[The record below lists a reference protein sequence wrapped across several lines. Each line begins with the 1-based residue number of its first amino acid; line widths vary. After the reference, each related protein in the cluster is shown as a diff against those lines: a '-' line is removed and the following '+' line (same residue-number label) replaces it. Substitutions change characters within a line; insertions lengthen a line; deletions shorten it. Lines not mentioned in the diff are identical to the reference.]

1 MNTVRD
7 PIHNVLDAELET
19 PSTIARRAWVVA
31 AVALAFALAW
41 IVFGY
46 WRTGAAMVG
55 IWARSD
61 TFAHGF
67 LVAPIS
73 AWLVWRARASLL
85 EVAPQP
91 SWWVLVPLTGA
102 GAGWLLGELGNVNA
116 VAQFAFVAMLVL
128 AVPA

>member
-1 MNTVRD
+1 MRD
-7 PIHNVLDAELET
+7 QIHSVLAPEVADGQVT
-19 PSTIARRAWVVA
+19 RRAWLVA
-31 AVALAFALAW
+31 SAALAFTLAW

-46 WRTGAAMVG
+46 WRTGASMVA

-73 AWLVWRARASLL
+73 AWLIWRARASLL

-91 SWWVLVPLTGA
+91 SWWVLAPLAGA
-102 GAGWLLGELGNVNA
+102 GAGWLLGEL
-116 VAQFAFVAMLVL
+116 
-128 AVPA
+128 